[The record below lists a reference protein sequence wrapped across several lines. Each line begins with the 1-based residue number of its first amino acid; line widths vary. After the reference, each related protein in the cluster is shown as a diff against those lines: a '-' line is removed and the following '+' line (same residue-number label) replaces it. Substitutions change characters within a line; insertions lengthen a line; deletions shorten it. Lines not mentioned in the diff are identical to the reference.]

1 MRRVEIIL
9 GPTAAGKTAYSIE
22 KALQYGCPIINC
34 DSRQL
39 YKGMTIGTA
48 VPSKEEL
55 AAVKHYFIQTLP
67 VDAVYTAGKY
77 ELDAMELVEKL
88 FADGYETL
96 IMTGGSMLYIDAF
109 CYGLDCFPDVPP
121 QYREQLMECLET
133 EGVEVLAEQLRE
145 LDPETADEIDL
156 SNGQRV
162 VRALEV
168 CLFTGKPFSSFKSRN
183 TKSRD
188 FEIVKTGLTLPREE
202 LYARIDR
209 RVLDMMDRGLLEEVR
224 SLLPYRNC
232 PALQTVGYKEL
243 FDYLDGKT
251 TLDEAVRLIQRNTR
265 HYAKR
270 QMTWWRRDA
279 DINWLPRTGI

>member
-9 GPTAAGKTAYSIE
+9 GPTASGKTAYSIQ
-22 KALQYGCPIINC
+22 KAHEYGCPIINC

-48 VPSKEEL
+48 VPSEEEL
-55 AAVKHYFIQTLP
+55 AAVPHYFIQTLP
-67 VDAVYTAGKY
+67 VDTVYTAGKY
-77 ELDAMELVEKL
+77 EADALALVEKL
-88 FADGYETL
+88 FARGHETL

-109 CYGLDCFPDVPP
+109 CYGLDNFPEVPM
-121 QYREQLMECLET
+121 QFREQLMDCLKT
-133 EGVEVLAEQLRE
+133 EGVETLASQLRE
-145 LDPETADEIDL
+145 LDPETADEIDM

-168 CLFTGKPFSSFKSRN
+168 CLYTGEPFSSFKSRCF
-183 TKSRD
+183 KERP
-188 FEIVKTGLTLPREE
+188 FEIVKTGLDVPREE
-202 LYARIDR
+202 LYRRIDK
-209 RVLDMMDRGLLEEVR
+209 RVLDMMDRGLLEEVK

-270 QMTWWRRDA
+270 QLTWWRRDTT
-279 DINWLPRTGI
+279 INWLPRTGI

>member
-55 AAVKHYFIQTLP
+55 AAVKHYLIQTLP

-88 FADGYETL
+88 FADGHETL

-270 QMTWWRRDA
+270 QMTWWRRDD

>member
-9 GPTAAGKTAYSIE
+9 GPTAAGKTAYCIK
-22 KALQYGCPIINC
+22 KAQEYGCPIINC

-39 YKGMTIGTA
+39 YQKMTIGTA
-48 VPSKEEL
+48 VPSEEEL

-77 ELDAMELVEKL
+77 ELDALELVNKL
-88 FADGYETL
+88 FADGHETL

-121 QYREQLMECLET
+121 QYREQLTECLES
-133 EGVEVLAEQLRE
+133 EGVEVLAEQLRQ

-168 CLFTGKPFSSFKSRN
+168 CLYTGRPFSSFKSRI
-183 TKSRD
+183 TKDRD

-202 LYARIDR
+202 LYERIDK
-209 RVLDMMDRGLLEEVR
+209 RVLDMMDRGLLEEVQ
-224 SLLPYRNC
+224 SLLPYRDC

-270 QMTWWRRDA
+270 QMTWWRRDT